1 MSQALPK
8 VLSRKQNI
16 QYGDDTYP
24 RDLSLI
30 LPNQRM
36 HTKFGILPVL
46 SRAHAENV
54 WTNNLSSD
62 VLFHVTSIV
71 RFQLIKSGIQKRQ
84 FSQIWFIHRLLNLPL
99 FSKIFHPQKSFPT
112 RLGNK
117 TQRNL
122 LNILSITHA
131 LLSKSKIFFEEK
143 FVYTTIARRT
153 AAGSLKTQ
161 WWRRL
166 STNQSKE

>member
-1 MSQALPK
+1 MSQALK
-8 VLSRKQNI
+8 CYKHDSKIFNMAMIHI
-16 QYGDDTYP
+16 QGTWVWFYP
-24 RDLSLI
+24 IRECIPSLEYF
-30 LPNQRM
+30 R
-36 HTKFGILPVL
+36 FAL

-54 WTNNLSSD
+54 FQSVFD
-62 VLFHVTSIV
+62 VLFHVTAIV
-71 RFQLIKSGIQKRQ
+71 CFQLIKSGIQKRQ

-99 FSKIFHPQKSFPT
+99 FSKIFHPKKSFPT

-117 TQRNL
+117 TERNL

-131 LLSKSKIFFEEK
+131 LLSEFKIFFEEK

-166 STNQSKE
+166 STNQGKE

>member
-1 MSQALPK
+1 MLQT
-8 VLSRKQNI
+8 RQQNI

-36 HTKFGILPVL
+36 HTKFGILPVCVIARARGKCL
-46 SRAHAENV
+46 SICLPTSSFMLLQLYVFSWSSQVYKNV
-54 WTNNLSSD
+54 SSLKYD
-62 VLFHVTSIV
+62 LFIV
-71 RFQLIKSGIQKRQ
+71 FWICPYFPKYYTPK
-84 FSQIWFIHRLLNLPL
+84 
-99 FSKIFHPQKSFPT
+99 KSFPT

-117 TQRNL
+117 TERNL

-131 LLSKSKIFFEEK
+131 LLSESKIFFEEN

-166 STNQSKE
+166 STNQGKE